1 MDSRD
6 SRTRLS
12 RLLLSKPLLIR
23 AVISA
28 ELLNLSVLPFL
39 LKRKLKMV
47 VPQRV
52 KFLDRTWHPGKTVYE
67 VVELSL
73 QRALRER
80 KAQGRL

>member
-1 MDSRD
+1 MDGRD

-12 RLLLSKPLLIR
+12 RLLISEPLLIR

-39 LKRKLKMV
+39 LKRKLKVV

-52 KFLDRTWHPGKTVYE
+52 KFLDRTWHP
-67 VVELSL
+67 
-73 QRALRER
+73 
-80 KAQGRL
+80 

>member
-12 RLLLSKPLLIR
+12 RLLISKPLLIR

-39 LKRKLKMV
+39 LKRKLKVV

-52 KFLDRTWHPGKTVYE
+52 KSIYE

-80 KAQGRL
+80 KAQGRLRASRRW